1 MLHFGLPGPATF
13 DRIFVGGLPRGT
25 TEPEL
30 RHAFAVAGADVGTIA
45 FVLDRVTGVQRGFA
59 FVDLVVRVHTSTDSL
74 AIERL
79 CSARVDGCALDIQ
92 GVPDRRVRRFA

>member
-1 MLHFGLPGPATF
+1 MNPFEQYGPASF
-13 DRIFVGGLPRGT
+13 DRIFVGGVPRGT

-30 RHAFAVAGADVGTIA
+30 RRAFAVAGADVGTIE
-45 FVLDRVTGVQRGFA
+45 FVIDRVTGIQRGFA
-59 FVDLVVRVHTSTDSL
+59 FVGLLGRMHTSADAL

-79 CSARVDGCALDIQ
+79 RSTTLDGCTLDIQ